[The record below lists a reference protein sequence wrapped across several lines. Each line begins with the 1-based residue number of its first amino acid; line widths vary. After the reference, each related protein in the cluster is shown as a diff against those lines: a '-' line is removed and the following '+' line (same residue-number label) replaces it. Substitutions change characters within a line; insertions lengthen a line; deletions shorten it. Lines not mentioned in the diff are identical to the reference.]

1 MATKRK
7 KEKVKELNQLFQSSQ
22 VLIFTDYRGL
32 KVADITS
39 LRRQLRD
46 KGVEFHVTKNTLA
59 ELSANRTG
67 LEEMIPM
74 LDGPT
79 AIAFLG
85 EDIAGASKVLTDF
98 ARTSKILQI
107 RGGLMGSKTI
117 SADQVGDLTKILSK
131 EQYISQLLGAMK
143 APMQNFV
150 NVLNAPLQGFVN
162 VLNAQLNKLKEAGP
176 EASTAEA
183 VAEPTTGEATTE
195 PKMEAATEAASEV
208 QAEATAEA
216 PVETPAETEAETE
229 TGTEAETEA

>member
-1 MATKRK
+1 MATKKK
-7 KEKVKELNQLFQSSQ
+7 KEKVKELNQLFTNSQ

-59 ELSANRTG
+59 ELSANRVG
-67 LEEMIPM
+67 MEDMIPM

-79 AIAFLG
+79 AIAVLG
-85 EDIAGASKVLTDF
+85 EDIAGASKVLTDY

-117 SADQVGDLTKILSK
+117 TADQVSDLTKILSK
-131 EQYISQLLGAMK
+131 EQYIAQLMGAMR
-143 APMQNFV
+143 APIQNFV

-162 VLNAQLNKLKEAGP
+162 VLNAQLNKLKDAGP
-176 EASTAEA
+176 AATEA
-183 VAEPTTGEATTE
+183 VSEIPA
-195 PKMEAATEAASEV
+195 EAATEAPAETEAPSE
-208 QAEATAEA
+208 EAATTEAEA
-216 PVETPAETEAETE
+216 PVEAEVEAPADTETEST
-229 TGTEAETEA
+229 TEA